1 MSLAFASSQATDAEL
16 IQLAEEAA
24 RAAGGL
30 MRANFGR
37 FLRVASA
44 EDHDIKIELDRRS
57 QDLIEH
63 HLLTKFPGFAVYGE
77 EGIRGDK
84 DSPDQWIIDPI
95 DGTVNFFYGIPHF
108 CVSIALRRA
117 GELRLGV
124 IYDPMREECWTVLKG
139 GAALL
144 NGHPVHVSQ
153 RTDLAEA
160 VITVG
165 LAKTADSIEKGM
177 NNFQRL
183 VRTVKKCRMMGS
195 AALDVAYV
203 SCGRL
208 DAYIESQISL
218 WDIAAG
224 ILLVEAAG
232 GSVRLTPHESVP
244 DKFTAVISSGH
255 IDFGV

>member
-1 MSLAFASSQATDAEL
+1 MSSSHSSL
-16 IQLAEEAA
+16 LLLAEEAA

-30 MRANFGR
+30 IRANFGTT
-37 FLRVASA
+37 LAVSSK
-44 EDHDIKIELDRRS
+44 EEHDIKIELDRRS

-63 HLLTKFPGFAVYGE
+63 HLLAREPDFAIYGE

-84 DSPDQWIIDPI
+84 SSPDQWIIDPI

-117 GELRLGV
+117 GDLTLGV
-124 IYDPMREECWTVLKG
+124 IYDPMREEMWSVIRG
-139 GAALL
+139 GPALL
-144 NGHPVHVSQ
+144 NGKPIHVST
-153 RTDLAEA
+153 RTELADAA
-160 VITVG
+160 VTVG
-165 LAKTADSIEKGM
+165 FAKTAASIEKGLPV
-177 NNFQRL
+177 FERL
-183 VRTVKKCRMMGS
+183 VRSVKKCRMMGS

-203 SCGRL
+203 ASGRL

-232 GSVRLTPHESVP
+232 GRVNLQPHESVP
-244 DKFTAVISSGH
+244 DKFSAVISNGR
-255 IDFGV
+255 IDFGL

>member
-1 MSLAFASSQATDAEL
+1 MSAGSLCCQASDAEL
-16 IQLAEEAA
+16 LQIAEEAA

-30 MRANFGR
+30 ICANFGR
-37 FLRVASA
+37 LLRVDSA

-63 HLLTKFPGFAVYGE
+63 HLLAKFPGFAIYGE

-124 IYDPMREECWTVLKG
+124 IYDPMREECWTVCKG
-139 GAALL
+139 GPALL
-144 NGHPVHVSQ
+144 NGHPVQVSS

-165 LAKTADSIEKGM
+165 FSKTADSIEKGM
-177 NNFQRL
+177 ANFQRL

-224 ILLVEAAG
+224 VLLVEAAG

-244 DKFTAVISSGH
+244 DKFTAVISSGK

>member
-1 MSLAFASSQATDAEL
+1 MSASTNASL
-16 IQLAEEAA
+16 LLLAEEAA

-30 MRANFGR
+30 IRANFGSTPT
-37 FLRVASA
+37 VSSS

-57 QDLIEH
+57 QDLIEN
-63 HLLTKFPGFAVYGE
+63 HLLARHPDFAIYGE

-95 DGTVNFFYGIPHF
+95 DGTVNFFYGLPHF

-117 GELRLGV
+117 GDLTLGV
-124 IYDPMREECWTVLKG
+124 VYDPLRDELWSVIKG
-139 GAALL
+139 GPALL
-144 NGHPVHVSQ
+144 NGHPIRVSA
-153 RTDLAEA
+153 RTELAEA
-160 VITVG
+160 AVTVG
-165 LAKTADSIEKGM
+165 FAKTAASIEKGLPV
-177 NNFQRL
+177 FERL
-183 VRTVKKCRMMGS
+183 VRSVKKCRMLGS

-203 SCGRL
+203 ATGRL

-218 WDIAAG
+218 WDIATG

-232 GSVRLTPHESVP
+232 GKVDLQPHESVP
-244 DKFTAVISSGH
+244 DKFSAVITNGK